1 VTSDPRIILALQ
13 EWEHHSPDTDEALRS
28 VFLDEARDVR
38 TLAELLTASQKIEV
52 LELKRGL
59 GIQTR
64 AHVGRIELGRISIT
78 IRPKI
83 DRLQLLPLLRY
94 AYGLRNFE
102 LYGRTAYPAE
112 ASGLQDL
119 LLLQFAAET
128 AELVARG
135 LHRRYD
141 RREGHL
147 TTPQGR
153 IDFRGLAFRP
163 VPSTT
168 LPCIHHPRT
177 ENCALNR
184 TLLAGLRLGVRLA
197 DDLPLRGRLRG
208 LAALLDDCVDAV
220 PLHPALLR
228 QAARENSRLTAA
240 YRPALALIEILAQ
253 SGGTTLDV
261 EDQQLR
267 LPGFLFD
274 MNRFYQQ
281 LLSRLLND
289 SLPGYTV
296 RDESRLSDMFA
307 YMPGFNPRARRPPTP
322 RPDFVILRGSR
333 PIAVLDAKYR
343 DLWNKDL
350 PREML
355 YQLTLYSMSQGGGGV
370 ATILYPTTQS
380 AAREA
385 RIEFRNPL
393 SPGGKCQVVL
403 RPVDMPRLAGLI
415 EGGRVR
421 LDERLQYVRQL
432 ALGKGSDGEQ

>member
-1 VTSDPRIILALQ
+1 MVLALQ
-13 EWEHHSPDTDEALRS
+13 EWEHRSPETDEILRGA
-28 VFLDEARDVR
+28 FLDDARDVR
-38 TLAELLTASQKIEV
+38 TLAELLTTSGKLEI

-59 GIQTR
+59 GIRTR
-64 AHVGRIELGRISIT
+64 AHVGRIAIGRINIT

-83 DRLQLLPLLRY
+83 DNLRLLPLLRY
-94 AYGLRNFE
+94 AYGLRDFE
-102 LYGRTAYPAE
+102 LYERTAHPDKT
-112 ASGLQDL
+112 SGLQDL
-119 LLLQFAAET
+119 LLLQFAAEA

-141 RREGHL
+141 RREGYL
-147 TTPQGR
+147 STPQGR
-153 IDFRGLAFRP
+153 IDFRGLALRP
-163 VPSTT
+163 VLSTT

-177 ENCALNR
+177 ENCVLNR

-208 LAALLDDCVDAV
+208 LVALLDESVDAV

-228 QAARENSRLTAA
+228 QADRESTRLTAA

-253 SGGTTLDV
+253 SGGTTLDS
-261 EDQQLR
+261 EDPQLR

-281 LLSRLLND
+281 LLSRFLGDN
-289 SLPGYTV
+289 LPGYTV

-307 YMPGFNPRARRPPTP
+307 YMPGFNPLARRPPTP

-343 DLWNKDL
+343 DLWNEDL

-355 YQLTLYSMSQGGGGV
+355 YQLTLYSISQGGGGV

-393 SPGGKCQVVL
+393 SAAGRCQVVL
-403 RPVDMPRLAGLI
+403 RPVDMLRLAGLI
-415 EGGRVR
+415 EGGRASM
-421 LDERLQYVRQL
+421 DERMRYARQL
-432 ALGKGSDGEQ
+432 ALGKERENE

>member
-1 VTSDPRIILALQ
+1 MAEPPIVLGLR
-13 EWEHHSPDTDEALRS
+13 EWEHRSPDTDETLRG

-38 TLAELLTASQKIEV
+38 ALAESLTASQKIEV
-52 LELKRGL
+52 LELRRGL
-59 GIQTR
+59 GIRTR
-64 AHVGRIELGRISIT
+64 AHVGRVQLGRIAIT

-83 DRLQLLPLLRY
+83 DQLQLLPLLRY
-94 AYGLRNFE
+94 AYGLRDFE
-102 LYGRTAYPAE
+102 LYGRTAHPTE
-112 ASGLQDL
+112 TSGLQDL
-119 LLLQFAAET
+119 LLLQLAAE
-128 AELVARG
+128 AGELVARG

-141 RREGHL
+141 RRVAHL
-147 TTPQGR
+147 ATPQGR
-153 IDFRGLAFRP
+153 IDFRSLVLRP
-163 VPSTT
+163 VPSAT

-177 ENCALNR
+177 ENCVLNR

-197 DDLPLRGRLRG
+197 DDLPLRGRLRS
-208 LAALLDDCVDAV
+208 LAALLDDGVEAV
-220 PLHPALLR
+220 PFHPALLR
-228 QAARENSRLTAA
+228 LAARETSRLTAA

-253 SGGTTLDV
+253 SGGTALESEET
-261 EDQQLR
+261 QLS

-289 SLPGYTV
+289 SLPGHTV
-296 RDESRLSDMFA
+296 RDESRLADMFA

-322 RPDFVILRGSR
+322 RPDFIILRGAR

-343 DLWNKDL
+343 DLWNEEL

-385 RIEFRNPL
+385 RIEFRNPH
-393 SPGGKCQVVL
+393 SPGGRCQVVL
-403 RPVDMPRLAGLI
+403 QPVHMLRLAALI
-415 EGGRVR
+415 EGGRAR

-432 ALGKGSDGEQ
+432 ALGKDSDGEQ